1 MTRPHGP
8 RSMSAELVLPVT
20 ALGLIGFAMVVVQA
34 AAALTGLF
42 TAGPGAVLGFDDVA
56 MLTRSWLGAPLPAGS
71 VAAHLS
77 EHVAVFV
84 GWLVAVAVTLLVV
97 GVLGARWWWRR
108 WGPTPSGHATRAQLS
123 RELSL
128 DAARR
133 SAERTR
139 PGLSSAERRSAFGT
153 EVGIPFYRYRGA
165 ELWASF
171 SNLTGT
177 LAPTQS
183 GKSRMD
189 LVHKVLGA
197 PGALLCSTTKLD
209 LVEFAALARSRRPT
223 AGPVVVYDTTGRLA
237 WPSPLRWSLIEGCED
252 QQEASRRAFTLVEAA
267 AVRVEA
273 GGVGGAGN
281 DRVFRERAVVV
292 LTAYL
297 VAAAVSGAGVDDI
310 RAWATEPPAVDDDP
324 AVANAAG
331 PRSGQGTV
339 PSAKPRRRLPADPRP
354 VKILRNAGRTELA
367 ANLGA
372 EMALD
377 PRTASA
383 VWMSVRRVVGAWTDP
398 RLRQMLS
405 PPRGRGLDVRRFI
418 AQGGS
423 LFLIADQQQAAEAV
437 PVLTALAEHWMRTAQ
452 EMALDYPARRV
463 DPPVSVV
470 FDELANGT
478 PVPGLAQ
485 VVSDA
490 AGRGV
495 VIHWAAQ
502 SLAQLE
508 RIFGSVGYRE
518 VLDNTTSLSVWGGIK
533 DDRTLQ
539 WISELCATHERPRRQ
554 VQVDGLFSPQ
564 RHSIGTETSPVM
576 RVGDIRKLAR
586 GKVLVLHGGLPCFIA
601 EVLDVSRR
609 LDNAEISHDVNTVRE
624 HGSIPIDERGYR
636 TPPDAVEAVTR

>member
-1 MTRPHGP
+1 MTRTRDT
-8 RSMSAELVLPVT
+8 RSVPGELALPLT
-20 ALGLIGFAMVVVQA
+20 ALGLVVFALVAVQA
-34 AAALTGLF
+34 AVVLTGLLIS
-42 TAGPGAVLGFDDVA
+42 GPVAVLGFADAGV
-56 MLTRSWLGAPLPAGS
+56 LVRSWLGAPLPAGS
-71 VAAHLS
+71 VAAHLTD
-77 EHVAVFV
+77 HAGLFV
-84 GWLVAVAVTLLVV
+84 GCLAAVAVTLLGA
-97 GVLGARWWWRR
+97 GVLAGRWWWRR
-108 WGPTPSGHATRAQLS
+108 WRPSPSGHATRAQLA

-128 DAARR
+128 PAVRR

-139 PGLSSAERRSAFGT
+139 PSLSSAERRTATGT
-153 EVGIPFYRYRGA
+153 EVGIPFYRYRDTP
-165 ELWASF
+165 LYASF

-189 LVHKVLGA
+189 LVHKVLDA

-209 LVEFAALARSRRPT
+209 LVEFAALARSRRRT
-223 AGPVVVYDTTGRLA
+223 AGPVVVYDATGRLP
-237 WPSPLRWSLIEGCED
+237 WPAPLRWSLIEGCED
-252 QQEASRRAFTLVEAA
+252 QQEANRRAYTLVEAA

-273 GGVGGAGN
+273 GGGGGAGN

-297 VAAAVSGAGVDDI
+297 VAAALSGATVDDI
-310 RAWATEPPAVDDDP
+310 RAWSTEPPDP
-324 AVANAAG
+324 HNDGARPA
-331 PRSGQGTV
+331 
-339 PSAKPRRRLPADPRP
+339 RRLPADPRP
-354 VKILRNAGRTELA
+354 VKLLRNAGRSELA
-367 ANLGA
+367 ANLSA

-398 RLRQMLS
+398 RLREMLS
-405 PPRGRGLDVRRFI
+405 PPPGRGLDVRRFI
-418 AQGGS
+418 GQGGS

-452 EMALDYPARRV
+452 EMALDYPARRI
-463 DPPVSVV
+463 DPPVTIV

-508 RIFGSVGYRE
+508 RIFGPVGYRE

-533 DDRTLQ
+533 DDRTLG
-539 WISELCATHERPRRQ
+539 WISELCATHERQRRQ
-554 VQVDGLFSPQ
+554 VQLDGLFTRE
-564 RHSIGTETSPVM
+564 RHSISSETSPVM
-576 RVGDIRKLAR
+576 RVGDLRKLAP
-586 GKVLVLHGGLPCFIA
+586 GTVLVLHRGLPCFIA
-601 EVLDVSRR
+601 DVLDVSRR
-609 LDNAEISHDVNTVRE
+609 PDHAEITGDVETLRE

-636 TPPDAVEAVTR
+636 TQPHPTPAATR

>member
-1 MTRPHGP
+1 MTRPHTTRPG
-8 RSMSAELVLPVT
+8 AEDLALPLT
-20 ALGLIGFAMVVVQA
+20 ALGLVVGVVIVLQA
-34 AAALTGLF
+34 AVVLTGLV
-42 TAGPGAVLGFDDVA
+42 TTGAATVLGIDDAVVLA
-56 MLTRSWLGAPLPAGS
+56 RSWFGAPLPPGS
-71 VAAHLS
+71 VAAHLTDHAS
-77 EHVAVFV
+77 VFV
-84 GWLVAVAVTLLVV
+84 GCLIAVVVVLLAAAVLA
-97 GVLGARWWWRR
+97 GRWWWRR
-108 WGPTPSGHATRAQLS
+108 RRPAPAGHATRAQLQ

-128 DAARR
+128 EAVRR

-139 PGLSSAERRSAFGT
+139 PGLSSAERRSAVGT
-153 EVGIPFYRYRGA
+153 EVGIPFYRYRDTA
-165 ELWASF
+165 LYASF

-209 LVEFAALARSRRPT
+209 LVEFAALARSRRAT
-223 AGPVVVYDTTGRLA
+223 AGPVVVYDATGRLS

-252 QQEASRRAFTLVEAA
+252 QQEANRRAFTLVEAA

-273 GGVGGAGN
+273 GGGGGAGN

-297 VAAAVSGAGVDDI
+297 VAAAVSGSGIDAI
-310 RAWATEPPAVDDDP
+310 RAWSTEPPEP
-324 AVANAAG
+324 GTG
-331 PRSGQGTV
+331 PRQ
-339 PSAKPRRRLPADPRP
+339 PADSLP
-354 VKILRNAGRTELA
+354 VKLLTDAGRSELA
-367 ANLGA
+367 ANLAA

-398 RLRQMLS
+398 RLREMLD

-418 AQGGS
+418 GQGGS

-452 EMALDYPARRV
+452 QMALDYPARRV

-508 RIFGSVGYRE
+508 RIFGPVGYRE

-533 DDRTLQ
+533 DNRTLQ
-539 WISELCATHERPRRQ
+539 WISELCATHERQRRQ
-554 VQVDGLFSPQ
+554 IQTEGLLS
-564 RHSIGTETSPVM
+564 RDRYSIGTETSPVM
-576 RVGDIRKLAR
+576 RVGDIRKLAP
-586 GKVLVLHGGLPCFIA
+586 GKVLVLHRGLPCFIA
-601 EVLDVSRR
+601 DVLDVSRR
-609 LDNAEISHDVNTVRE
+609 PDNAEITHDVDVIRE
-624 HGSIPIDERGYR
+624 QRAIPIDDRGYR
-636 TPPDAVEAVTR
+636 TGTHGGPTTGR

>member
-1 MTRPHGP
+1 MNSS
-8 RSMSAELVLPVT
+8 RSRLFGGDPSLMLAACVVAVVGIGVFGAQLGIAATGWLLGGDLVWPDLAT
-20 ALGLIGFAMVVVQA
+20 AVRVWFTASGGGDAG
-34 AAALTGLF
+34 LTGAWSVV
-42 TAGPGAVLGFDDVA
+42 AGSPGLLGAVTTGLV
-56 MLTRSWLGAPLPAGS
+56 GA
-71 VAAHLS
+71 
-77 EHVAVFV
+77 
-84 GWLVAVAVTLLVV
+84 AVAILVTVGLLC
-97 GVLGARWWWRR
+97 WRR
-108 WGPTPSGHATRAQLS
+108 WAPGPDGHAHREQLR
-123 RELSL
+123 REFSL
-128 DAARR
+128 EAARR
-133 SAERTR
+133 SAARTR
-139 PGLSSAERRSAFGT
+139 PSLSPAERRSGAGP
-153 EVGIPFYRYRGA
+153 EVGIPLYRVRGQP
-165 ELWASF
+165 LWAPF
-171 SNLTGT
+171 TNLTGT

-189 LVHKVLGA
+189 LVHKVLDA

-223 AGPVVVYDTTGRLA
+223 AGPVVVYDATGRLD
-237 WPSPLRWSLIEGCED
+237 WPAPLRWSPIEGCED
-252 QQEASRRAFTLVEAA
+252 QQEANRRAFTLVEAA

-273 GGVGGAGN
+273 GGAGGAGN

-297 VAAAVSGAGVDDI
+297 VAAAVSGAGVDAL
-310 RAWATEPPAVDDDP
+310 RGWATEPPSDDT
-324 AVANAAG
+324 AG
-331 PRSGQGTV
+331 
-339 PSAKPRRRLPADPRP
+339 PRRRLPADPRP
-354 VKILRNAGRTELA
+354 VEILREAGRKELA
-367 ANLGA
+367 ANLSA

-398 RLRQMLS
+398 RLRDMCS
-405 PPRGRGLDVRRFI
+405 PSPGRGLNVRRLI
-418 AQGGS
+418 GQGGS

-463 DPPVSVV
+463 DPPVTIV

-533 DDRTLQ
+533 DDRTLG
-539 WISELCATHERPRRQ
+539 WVSELCGTRERMRSQ
-554 VQVDGLFSPQ
+554 HHAEGLFSGG
-564 RHSIGTETSPVM
+564 RSSVSTETTPVM
-576 RVGDIRKLAR
+576 RAGEVRNLPAGR
-586 GKVLVLHGGLPCFIA
+586 VLVLHRGLPCFIA
-601 EVLDVSRR
+601 HVVDVTRR
-609 LDNAEISHDVNTVRE
+609 RDSDELAEDVDTVR
-624 HGSIPIDERGYR
+624 GRVAIPIDEHGYR
-636 TPPDAVEAVTR
+636 LCR

>member
-1 MTRPHGP
+1 MTRARAP
-8 RSMSAELVLPVT
+8 RSVSADLALPLT
-20 ALGLIGFAMVVVQA
+20 ALGLVA
-34 AAALTGLF
+34 AAIVVIEAAAMLTGLL
-42 TAGPGAVLGFDDVA
+42 TAGAVTVIGPGDAVWLA
-56 MLTRSWLGAPLPAGS
+56 RSWLGAPLPAGS
-71 VAAHLS
+71 VAALLTEQS
-77 EHVAVFV
+77 TVFV
-84 GWLVAVAVTLLVV
+84 GCLVAVVAVLGVA
-97 GVLGARWWWRR
+97 GVLLGRWWWRR
-108 WGPTPSGHATRAQLS
+108 WRPAPSGHATRAELA

-128 DAARR
+128 PAARR

-139 PGLSSAERRSAFGT
+139 PSLSPSECRSAPGP
-153 EVGIPFYRYRGA
+153 EVAIPFHRYRDTS
-165 ELWASF
+165 LYLSF
-171 SNLTGT
+171 TNLTGT

-189 LVHKVLGA
+189 LVHKVLDA

-209 LVEFAALARSRRPT
+209 LVEFAALARSRRRT
-223 AGPVVVYDTTGRLA
+223 AGPVVVYDATGRLG

-273 GGVGGAGN
+273 GGGGGAGN

-297 VAAAVSGAGVDDI
+297 VAAAVSGAGIDDI
-310 RAWATEPPAVDDDP
+310 RAWATERSDSDSGPRPPA
-324 AVANAAG
+324 A
-331 PRSGQGTV
+331 T
-339 PSAKPRRRLPADPRP
+339 LP
-354 VKILRNAGRTELA
+354 VKLLADAGRSELS
-367 ANLGA
+367 ANLSA

-398 RLRQMLS
+398 RLREMLS

-418 AQGGS
+418 GQGGS

-437 PVLTALAEHWMRTAQ
+437 PVLTALAEHWLRTAQ

-463 DPPVSVV
+463 DPPVTNV
-470 FDELANGT
+470 FDELANAT

-485 VVSDA
+485 VISDA

-508 RIFGSVGYRE
+508 RIFGPVGYRE

-539 WISELCATHERPRRQ
+539 WVSELCATHERQRRQ
-554 VQVDGLFSPQ
+554 VQLDGLFTRE

-576 RVGDIRKLAR
+576 RVGDIRKLGR
-586 GKVLVLHGGLPCFIA
+586 GKVLVLHRGLPCFVA
-601 EVLDVSRR
+601 DVVDVSRR
-609 LDNAEISHDVNTVRE
+609 PDSDEITRDVEIIRE
-624 HGSIPIDERGYR
+624 QRAIPIDDRGYR
-636 TPPDAVEAVTR
+636 IQPHTAETTAR

>member
-1 MTRPHGP
+1 MTRPRDA
-8 RSMSAELVLPVT
+8 RSISADLALPLT
-20 ALGLIGFAMVVVQA
+20 ALGLVVGTGVVIEA
-34 AAALTGLF
+34 AAVLTGLL
-42 TAGPGAVLGFDDVA
+42 TTGSVTVLGVGDAVLLA
-56 MLTRSWLGAPLPAGS
+56 RSWLGAPLPAGS
-71 VAAHLS
+71 AAAQLTEQS
-77 EHVAVFV
+77 AVFV
-84 GWLVAVAVTLLVV
+84 GCLIVVVVTLIVV
-97 GVLGARWWWRR
+97 GALVARWWWRR
-108 WGPTPSGHATRAQLS
+108 WRPAPAGHATRAQLA

-128 DAARR
+128 PAARR

-139 PGLSSAERRSAFGT
+139 PSLSSSERRSAAGT
-153 EVGIPFYRYRGA
+153 EVGIPFYRYRDTS
-165 ELWASF
+165 LCLSF
-171 SNLTGT
+171 TNLTGT

-189 LVHKVLGA
+189 LVHKVLDA

-223 AGPVVVYDTTGRLA
+223 AGPVVVYDATGRLP

-252 QQEASRRAFTLVEAA
+252 QQEANRRAFTLVEAA

-273 GGVGGAGN
+273 GGSGGVGN

-297 VAAAVSGAGVDDI
+297 VAAAVSGGNVDDI
-310 RAWATEPPAVDDDP
+310 RAWSTEPPTPSTDGARP
-324 AVANAAG
+324 A
-331 PRSGQGTV
+331 
-339 PSAKPRRRLPADPRP
+339 RRLPADPRP
-354 VKILRNAGRTELA
+354 VKILHDAGRKELA
-367 ANLGA
+367 ANLAA

-398 RLRQMLS
+398 RLREMLS

-418 AQGGS
+418 GQGGS

-452 EMALDYPARRV
+452 EMALDFPTRRV
-463 DPPVSVV
+463 DPPVTIV

-485 VVSDA
+485 VISDA

-533 DDRTLQ
+533 DDRTLG
-539 WISELCATHERPRRQ
+539 WISELCATHERQRRQ
-554 VQVDGLFSPQ
+554 VQLEGLFAPDRQ
-564 RHSIGTETSPVM
+564 SISTETSPVM
-576 RVGDIRKLAR
+576 RVGDIRKLAP
-586 GKVLVLHGGLPCFIA
+586 GKVLVLHRGLPCFIA
-601 EVLDVSRR
+601 DVLDVSRR
-609 LDNAEISHDVNTVRE
+609 PDSPEISHDVEVLRR
-624 HGSIPIDERGYR
+624 HGSIPIDDRGYR
-636 TPPDAVEAVTR
+636 IQTHTAEATAR